1 MDVSINDGS
10 LKKVR
15 RQDGVKKKKK
25 KKPLSCTNDIVTAL
39 D

>member
-10 LKKVR
+10 LRKVQH
-15 RQDGVKKKKK
+15 QDGVKKKKK
-25 KKPLSCTNDIVTAL
+25 KKPPSCTNDIVTAL